1 MCIRKLDVPYTDM
14 VNVVLDLKL
23 IRLKY
28 MVETINYNKVDP
40 VNKWARIFIAVA
52 TIKKN
57 LFFHKKLRIPKYL
70 VWITYLINYQQSI
83 VKSLK

>member
-52 TIKKN
+52 TIKN
-57 LFFHKKLRIPKYL
+57 TFSFI
-70 VWITYLINYQQSI
+70 
-83 VKSLK
+83 KSLEFRNILFGLHI